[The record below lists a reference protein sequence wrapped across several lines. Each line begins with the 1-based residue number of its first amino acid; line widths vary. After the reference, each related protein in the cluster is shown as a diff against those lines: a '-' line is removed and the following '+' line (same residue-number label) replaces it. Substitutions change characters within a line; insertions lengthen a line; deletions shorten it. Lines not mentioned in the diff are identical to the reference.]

1 MHEVQQLGGG
11 AGHVAV
17 LTGKSAARVLQ
28 FGLFPSV
35 LVCLRFTLSAVN
47 PLHRL
52 GGALASP
59 LPPSCIRKLE
69 RKGVSGRKY
78 WSEGQGWAT
87 CPPDL

>member
-28 FGLFPSV
+28 FGLFPRV

-47 PLHRL
+47 PLH
-52 GGALASP
+52 
-59 LPPSCIRKLE
+59 
-69 RKGVSGRKY
+69 
-78 WSEGQGWAT
+78 
-87 CPPDL
+87 